1 MNDPAITTSHVKS
14 NVFAGVK
21 SSINSNL
28 FMVFGMNESLKR
40 PSTKQQQQHYH
51 SGVPIM
57 CWSTI
62 LWMLA
67 ANTKF
72 SRQKLN
78 PKWRERLRLWI
89 SMIQLKM
96 NSFFFAIANEI
107 GITMASFFN
116 GEKIDQMAGLAKIG

>member
-72 SRQKLN
+72 SREKLN
-78 PKWRERLRLWI
+78 PKRERN
-89 SMIQLKM
+89 M
-96 NSFFFAIANEI
+96 NLVDSIWNEI
-107 GITMASFFN
+107 EWLSIMMMMASFFN
-116 GEKIDQMAGLAKIG
+116 EWIDIWYGRLGNHRVKDKMVF